1 MNKSLTALLSVLV
14 LTLTL
19 VASPV
24 LAAEVDVTSTND
36 TTGYNSNNDNDTDID
51 NDINVDVENDGEVD
65 NKVDADVNTGDNEQK
80 KNTEAGDQETGGIDV
95 SAEFENLV
103 NEATAYAAMGNDGLE
118 VTADFSNDTTGADS
132 DNDNDL
138 DVDHDIDLD
147 FENDADIFNKLGLN
161 LNTGWNDQ
169 IKNTTGGSIASGNI
183 GVDFA
188 TTNEANVGSGFAG
201 ASFGG
206 LTLDFT
212 GENHL
217 TGADSDNKNNVDIDN
232 DTDIDVENDAEID
245 NKVRV
250 YANTGGNT
258 QKKNTQAG
266 DITSGDVDVAVSTH
280 NHANIGSGVGA
291 AGNSGL
297 EVTVDSTNDTTG
309 ADSDNENDVDVD
321 SDVDVDVENDAEV
334 TNDFEVEANTGD
346 NDQTKNTEGGN
357 IETGSV
363 TIDIS
368 ATNVVNSN

>member
-24 LAAEVDVTSTND
+24 LAAQVDVTSTND
-36 TTGYNSNNDNDTDID
+36 TTGWNSHNDNDTDID
-51 NDINVDVENDGEVD
+51 HDIDVDVENDGEVD
-65 NKVDADVNTGDNEQK
+65 NKVDADVNTGDNEQE
-80 KNTEAGDQETGGIDV
+80 KNTEAGTTETGGIDV
-95 SAEFENLV
+95 TAEFENMV
-103 NEATAYAAMGNDGLE
+103 NEGTSFMGMGDGLE

-138 DVDHDIDLD
+138 DVDHDIDIDL
-147 FENDADIFNKLGLN
+147 ENDADIFNKLGLY
-161 LNTGWNDQ
+161 LNTGWNEQ
-169 IKNTTGGSIASGNI
+169 YKNTSGGSIATGDI

-188 TTNEANVGSGFAG
+188 TTNAANVDSGFAG

-217 TGADSDNKNNVDIDN
+217 TGADSDNENNVDVDN
-232 DTDIDVENDAEID
+232 DVDVDVENDAEID

-250 YANTGGNT
+250 YANTGGNE

-266 DITSGDVDVAVSTH
+266 DITTGNVDVAVSTE
-280 NHANIGSGVGA
+280 NHANTGSGVAA

-297 EVTVDSTNDTTG
+297 EVTVDSMNDTTG
-309 ADSDNENDVDVD
+309 ADSDNENNVDVD
-321 SDVDVDVENDAEV
+321 NDVNVDIENDAEV
-334 TNDFEVEANTGD
+334 TNDFEVEANSGD
-346 NDQTKNTEGGN
+346 NEQKKNTEGGD